1 MFKVKGQRRLRI
13 KIRQRQRLFDWL
25 KTTTTG
31 RGEEESFLL
40 SCSNPTFFFGFFSLP
55 RDYESRPYQHS
66 HFPLKFPYSDFSSG
80 WLLKRVQMSIKEEQ
94 GGEESRLLSSSF
106 WEMLALSK
114 GVENGHVERLAER
127 FSQVGVEDSSRSLEK
142 DFKNDNLLL
151 VIKAVEAAET
161 TIKQQVWSL
170 SLSFFLYLC
179 LELVWFCGQV
189 LTHSLALGPE

>member
-1 MFKVKGQRRLRI
+1 
-13 KIRQRQRLFDWL
+13 
-25 KTTTTG
+25 
-31 RGEEESFLL
+31 
-40 SCSNPTFFFGFFSLP
+40 
-55 RDYESRPYQHS
+55 
-66 HFPLKFPYSDFSSG
+66 
-80 WLLKRVQMSIKEEQ
+80 
-94 GGEESRLLSSSF
+94 
-106 WEMLALSK
+106 MLALSK